1 MNSTTSCKCGLTNKE
16 GTDIQLV
23 SDNPY
28 SHITKNQALIEAYTL
43 FEGWKLYDEL
53 SWTEWFMSYFNPDGG
68 EEKNLI
74 KYIFN
79 LDTGEVFS
87 RGHLTDY
94 KLVKVGQFGQETT
107 HPYIFMEDSSYI
119 RVLPKYNSVI
129 QNSPYAKKCLQ
140 NYTDNIKD
148 DV

>member
-1 MNSTTSCKCGLTNKE
+1 MNSTTSCKCGDTNKE
-16 GTDIQLV
+16 GTDIQLIT
-23 SDNPY
+23 DNPY
-28 SHITKNQALIEAYTL
+28 SHITKNQVLIEAYTL
-43 FEGWKLYDEL
+43 FEGWKLYEDEL
-53 SWTEWFMSYFNPDGG
+53 YWTEWFMSYFNTAG
-68 EEKNLI
+68 EEKKLV

-79 LDTGEVFS
+79 LETGEVFL
-87 RGHLTDY
+87 RCHLTDY
-94 KLVKVGQFGQETT
+94 ELVKVGQFGQETK

-129 QNSPYAKKCLQ
+129 QNSPYAKKCLK